1 MNEPSDGC
9 STLTDCV
16 VDGVNN
22 LGDTVIGGAVNNAA
36 ESIVKSLAE
45 GMENTLTAISTFW
58 ISLPSPS
65 VENDAIRTITDG
77 LGWYTY
83 AFAVVGI
90 LLALLRMAQTNELSS
105 GLPAVKMVFN
115 LILVTGAYAVGFTA
129 LIKASDAFAPWIIEK
144 ATGQEL
150 TLNGMI
156 SASTIM
162 TTGIGP
168 ALLIAIVGFLA
179 SLANVVFM
187 VLRGAMITILFA
199 FLPILAASSGSEA
212 GSQAF
217 KKASG
222 YLLAFVLFKPVA
234 AVIYALGFLMV
245 KNPPAFQVD
254 DIGKALYQSA
264 VAVMIITIAFLCLPA
279 LIKFIVP
286 VAAQGSSAAF
296 SGAAAGAA
304 VVAGGAAIVTM
315 GATAGAG
322 AATGGASAAGG
333 ASGGAMGG
341 GSAAAGSGGAAAGG
355 SAVSGGQ
362 AASTAGSGGQAA
374 AGSQAGGQP
383 AGVAGGGSGDSGATA
398 AGGSTS
404 SNGGNSSAGGGQ
416 SAGGAGHA
424 SGGGDTARAV
434 GDMAAAGGAQSQS
447 AIDDASEES
456 K

>member
-1 MNEPSDGC
+1 MASV
-9 STLTDCV
+9 DCPV
-16 VDGVNN
+16 LDPACLVEGAKDAV
-22 LGDTVIGGAVNNAA
+22 GGAIGAGGTALAEGFVN
-36 ESIVKSLAE
+36 SLAE

-58 ISLPSPS
+58 IALPSPS

-105 GLPAVKMVFN
+105 GLPAVKMIFN

-144 ATGQEL
+144 ATGQEM
-150 TLNGMI
+150 TLSGML

-168 ALLIAIVGFLA
+168 AMLIALVGFLA

-322 AATGGASAAGG
+322 AAAGGAPAAGG
-333 ASGGAMGG
+333 ASGGAAMGG

-374 AGSQAGGQP
+374 AGLQAGGRP
-383 AGVAGGGSGDSGATA
+383 ASGGSDTGAGA
-398 AGGSTS
+398 AGGASS
-404 SNGGNSSAGGGQ
+404 SNGGSSSADSGQ
-416 SAGGAGHA
+416 AAGGARHGG
-424 SGGGDTARAV
+424 GGGDTARAV